1 MGTTN
6 KLEELKK
13 FFDEVHV
20 EDLTIKISYA
30 IGYLEDDD
38 KVSKQDF
45 INFLREIVY

>member
-6 KLEELKK
+6 KFEELRN
-13 FFDEVHV
+13 FFEEVHI
-20 EDLTIKISYA
+20 EDLTIKILYA

-45 INFLREIVY
+45 INFLRELIY

>member
-6 KLEELKK
+6 KLEKIKK
-13 FFDEVHV
+13 YFEEEHI
-20 EDLTIKISYA
+20 EDLTLKISYA

-45 INFLREIVY
+45 IKILREVIY

>member
-6 KLEELKK
+6 KLEEIKK
-13 FFDEVHV
+13 YFEEEHL
-20 EDLTIKISYA
+20 EDFTQKIAYV

-45 INFLREIVY
+45 INILREIVY

>member
-13 FFDEVHV
+13 YFEEEHI
-20 EDLTIKISYA
+20 EDLTLKILYA